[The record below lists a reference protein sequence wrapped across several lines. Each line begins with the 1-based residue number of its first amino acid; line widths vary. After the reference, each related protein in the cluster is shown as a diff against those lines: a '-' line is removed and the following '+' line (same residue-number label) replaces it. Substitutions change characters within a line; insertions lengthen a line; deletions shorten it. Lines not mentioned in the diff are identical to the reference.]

1 MALVPVGC
9 RSSPGLTCCPR
20 EGGDSSIVLVAARG
34 QRQTNGIRSH
44 LRDEDHIR
52 ALQAGSSSIVILKLS
67 NAVSTSDSARNREQM
82 SQLGADG
89 PLLLAA
95 ESRRPFCRHLLV

>member
-44 LRDEDHIR
+44 LRDEDHVR

-67 NAVSTSDSARNREQM
+67 NEQRLNPWVAAARLYSHSRSDRRFARRTSPPR
-82 SQLGADG
+82 
-89 PLLLAA
+89 
-95 ESRRPFCRHLLV
+95 